1 MTLTVTKDRVSEI
14 LKLVQD
20 MTKKQVLIGVPAEGS
35 DRTPE
40 PGEKTTPNNAVI
52 GYINEFGDPEMN
64 IPARPHLI
72 PGVES
77 ILPRAVP
84 ILRQG
89 GVAALEGKRDAV
101 DASFEK
107 VGLLGE
113 AAVRNRITSG
123 PFVKL
128 APRTL
133 ARRKSKGRTGEK
145 PLIDSAQYRRSITYV
160 VRKRGS

>member
-1 MTLTVTKDRVSEI
+1 MTVTVTKDRVSEV

-20 MTKKQVLIGVPAEGS
+20 MTKKQVLIGIPAEGA
-35 DRTPE
+35 DRPPE
-40 PGEKTTPNNAVI
+40 PGEPNPPNNAVI
-52 GYINEFGDPEMN
+52 GYINEYGDPERN
-64 IPARPHLI
+64 IPPRPHLL

-84 ILRQG
+84 ILRKG
-89 GVAALEGKRDAV
+89 GEAALSGDKDAV

-128 APRTL
+128 SPVTL
-133 ARRKSKGRTGEK
+133 ARRKAKGRTGES
-145 PLIDSAQYRRSITYV
+145 PLIDQGLLRRAYTYV
-160 VRKRGS
+160 VRVRGK